1 MRVLRE
7 LLVHGG
13 RATLHLTLQEEVR
26 QARDVRA
33 VRPARVD
40 ARQPAPAESP
50 GPSRVRLRG
59 WKTAASA
66 TSPGPHGRTAASTGP
81 SVAEWLVLGAQ
92 RSKTPRGS
100 VPAGQGSELSH
111 HQGGA
116 SLRASQRD
124 PRRQSCTRFGCCF
137 WFSVGIALACGGCS
151 SVPRARPRLR
161 SGGRWRCRS
170 VRGPR
175 DP

>member
-59 WKTAASA
+59 WKTVASA

-92 RSKTPRGS
+92 RSKTPIGS
-100 VPAGQGSELSH
+100 VLGGQGS
-111 HQGGA
+111 
-116 SLRASQRD
+116 
-124 PRRQSCTRFGCCF
+124 SCRT
-137 WFSVGIALACGGCS
+137 IKAALPYVLANVILDGN
-151 SVPRARPRLR
+151 RARGLAVVFGFP
-161 SGGRWRCRS
+161 WA
-170 VRGPR
+170 
-175 DP
+175 